1 MRLPEVKQN
10 EKAERTFLSAFSVY
24 AEILSRRRTSDARS
38 WQTADS
44 DCPSGEERTS
54 DARPYNYRYFYIFA
68 AVGAAIGRPSANRQE
83 LKRQLPM
90 LPVGIAQKR

>member
-38 WQTADS
+38 WQTANS
-44 DCPSGEERTS
+44 D
-54 DARPYNYRYFYIFA
+54 
-68 AVGAAIGRPSANRQE
+68 
-83 LKRQLPM
+83 
-90 LPVGIAQKR
+90 